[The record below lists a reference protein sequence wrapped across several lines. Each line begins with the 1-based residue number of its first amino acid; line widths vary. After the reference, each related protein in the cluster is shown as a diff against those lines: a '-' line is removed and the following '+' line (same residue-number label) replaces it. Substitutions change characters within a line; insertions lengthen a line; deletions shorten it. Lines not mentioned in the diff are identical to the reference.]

1 MTVNQWTIA
10 ALVAPAII
18 ISAKS
23 ATCFFTTTTT
33 TASSSRRQRRPPHL
47 SHKCDLTP
55 PATTRP
61 PSSSSSLPSTSSSS
75 TSPPSTTTRPP
86 PGDVSSF
93 AMSYDDDENILL
105 SEATRTLQRHD
116 ESQRTFVVS
125 DGSQGMGGG
134 HSAFRHIQSL
144 DPDARSA
151 LRDAVVTLTRMART
165 ERESDSSKG
174 RVMMGYCASNVPE
187 ALGGLKSWVT
197 ELDLPRGMLHGMD
210 LGER

>member
-1 MTVNQWTIA
+1 
-10 ALVAPAII
+10 
-18 ISAKS
+18 
-23 ATCFFTTTTT
+23 
-33 TASSSRRQRRPPHL
+33 
-47 SHKCDLTP
+47 
-55 PATTRP
+55 
-61 PSSSSSLPSTSSSS
+61 
-75 TSPPSTTTRPP
+75 
-86 PGDVSSF
+86 
-93 AMSYDDDENILL
+93 
-105 SEATRTLQRHD
+105 
-116 ESQRTFVVS
+116 
-125 DGSQGMGGG
+125 MGGG

-151 LRDAVVTLTRMART
+151 LRDAVRTLTRMART

>member
-1 MTVNQWTIA
+1 MTVNRWTIA

-33 TASSSRRQRRPPHL
+33 TASSSRRHRRPPHL
-47 SHKCDLTP
+47 SHTCDFTP

-86 PGDVSSF
+86 PGNVSSF

-151 LRDAVVTLTRMART
+151 LRDAVRTLTKMAIT